1 MSAEAAMQPG
11 TFYQSRIQQNSVN
24 YTFGDS
30 DDNLASYSAS
40 VSLSTSITTVWVK
53 ARSVGL

>member
-1 MSAEAAMQPG
+1 MQPG